1 MAKRGV
7 QAVGK
12 IYATFCSLSAAAS
25 EAVSRSGRTEKNLCR
40 QGSQRN
46 DGKPSKRPTLPRKPG
61 TCSGEIRFNS
71 KFPQMAQWAYLA

>member
-12 IYATFCSLSAAAS
+12 TYATFCSLSVVAS
-25 EAVSRSGRTEKNLCR
+25 EAPSRNGRIEKNLCR

-71 KFPQMAQWAYLA
+71 KLPQIAQCAYFA